1 MIILGIQKDHNSSV
15 ALFNDG
21 VLIYYNQEE
30 RLNKIK
36 KFSAFPFLCLDQVK
50 KIIDKVDK
58 VIVTGYDADN
68 SLETIYSYL
77 KYKVELIDDIK
88 SQTFSFYKSHHLIH
102 AAKAYFNSGFY
113 KAIVII
119 VDGKGSSYNLTNGHL
134 GYETTSIFHVENNNF
149 KCIYK
154 KLFTHS
160 DLKENIQVCY
170 KQEQNIFHDVEPLS
184 LDKNTIFDIQN
195 IDDIGSFYS
204 KISNLYGFE
213 NEEGKLMGLSAYGKT
228 EIYPKKFI
236 NTCYEAQNKFEQH
249 YLKLINKQDFNFSN
263 NLILSGGTA
272 LNVVNNY
279 KLKKQL
285 PKINFYI
292 EPLCGDEGNSIG
304 AAQLYLKIFFPEK
317 NLKKINNLF
326 IGYKYDY
333 NFKLR
338 EGEISYKNINIQDI
352 VDILLKKNIVALY
365 QNRSEAGPRALGNRS
380 LLLDPRIENGKDIMN
395 TVKKRESFRPFACS
409 ILKEKMNEWFDMA
422 ELDESPF
429 MMYAVNALK
438 GVQEKINS
446 VIHIDNTCRV
456 QTISKDYN
464 QILYEILKEFDKK
477 TNVPLLMNTSFNLAG
492 HPLVETPE
500 DAINTLRESKIEY
513 LYFSD
518 IKELIYI
525 KNNSLLL
532 NKEI

>member
-1 MIILGIQKDHNSSV
+1 MIILGIQKDHNASV

-21 VLIYYNQEE
+21 ILIYYNQEE

-36 KFSAFPFLCLDQVK
+36 KYSAFPFLCLDEVK
-50 KIIDKVDK
+50 KIINKVDK
-58 VIVTGYDADN
+58 VVVTGYDTDS

-77 KYKVELIDDIK
+77 KYKVNLIDDIK

-102 AAKAYFNSGFY
+102 AAKAYFNSGFN
-113 KAIVII
+113 KAIVVI
-119 VDGKGSSYNLTNGHL
+119 VDGRGSSYNLANGYL
-134 GYETTSIFHVENNNF
+134 GYETTSVFHVEDNNF

-154 KLFTHS
+154 RIFTNS
-160 DLKENIQVCY
+160 DIKENIQVCY
-170 KQEQNIFHDVEPLS
+170 KQEHTIFYDIDPLS
-184 LDKNTIFDIQN
+184 LNKHTIFDIKN
-195 IDDIGSFYS
+195 IDDIGSSYAKVS
-204 KISNLYGFE
+204 TSYGFE
-213 NEEGKLMGLSAYGKT
+213 HEEGKLMGLSAYGKT
-228 EIYPKKFI
+228 DIYPKEYI
-236 NTCYEAQNKFEQH
+236 NTCYEAQNKFEQD
-249 YLKLINKQDFNFSN
+249 YLRLINKQDFNFSN

-279 KLKKQL
+279 KLKKKL

-304 AAQLYLKIFFPEK
+304 ACQLYLNTFFPK
-317 NLKKINNLF
+317 KIINKINNLF
-326 IGYKYDY
+326 IGNKYDF
-333 NFKLR
+333 NFKLN
-338 EGEISYKNINIQDI
+338 EGEINYINISIEDI

-380 LLLDPRIENGKDIMN
+380 LLLDPRIKNGKDIMN

-422 ELDESPF
+422 KLNESPF

-456 QTISKDYN
+456 QTISNDYN
-464 QILYEILKEFDKK
+464 QVLYKILKEFNKK

-492 HPLVETPE
+492 QPLVETPE
-500 DAINTLRESKIEY
+500 DAINTLRKSKIEY

-525 KNNSLLL
+525 KNSPLLL
-532 NKEI
+532 IM